1 MDMGAM
7 LKRPVFTRLRGCE
20 PNVCA
25 INDISAQRLLLVGYG
40 PDGPQFRFTKQ
51 GAKKMTVNQQT
62 LEGNWKTI
70 KGKLREKWGR
80 LSGDDLDSIHGNVE
94 QLVGTIQQKTGEAR
108 DTVEKYLEELTS
120 GNGSVGEKA
129 SDMVRQYAQTAQDTV
144 QDVAKQASEVA
155 RQASDVARQQYKKTE
170 EMVQQRPVESLAFCF
185 GAGMLSGVLL
195 ALMMRSK

>member
-1 MDMGAM
+1 
-7 LKRPVFTRLRGCE
+7 
-20 PNVCA
+20 
-25 INDISAQRLLLVGYG
+25 
-40 PDGPQFRFTKQ
+40 
-51 GAKKMTVNQQT
+51 MTVNQQT

-108 DTVEKYLEELTS
+108 DTVEKYLEELTN
-120 GNGSVGEKA
+120 GNGGGGGSNGGSVGEKA
-129 SDMVRQYAQTAQDTV
+129 TDMVRQYAQTAQDTV

>member
-1 MDMGAM
+1 
-7 LKRPVFTRLRGCE
+7 
-20 PNVCA
+20 
-25 INDISAQRLLLVGYG
+25 
-40 PDGPQFRFTKQ
+40 
-51 GAKKMTVNQQT
+51 MTVNQQT